1 MPEPKKLIS
10 TCPACG
16 QADDER
22 LLSLADIAAYIGC
35 HKSTLYRLSPPLPEP
50 DYRFGPQLL
59 RWEPG
64 TIAPWLRGFRI
75 LEGAERERRRE
86 IAGHVQAAIGATGRG
101 KYQRMLRLVKEK
113 RERGGERWS
122 N

>member
-22 LLSLADIAAYIGC
+22 LLSLADIAAYVGC
-35 HKSTLYRLSPPLPEP
+35 HRSTLYRFSPSLPEP

-64 TIAPWLRGFRI
+64 TIAPWLREFRYE
-75 LEGAERERRRE
+75 EGAERERRRE
-86 IAGHVQAAIGATGRG
+86 NRERAREARRVQGLQ
-101 KYQRMLRLVKEK
+101 KYQCLMRIVNGK
-113 RERGGERWS
+113 RKRGAGKP
-122 N
+122 